1 MAQISFRIDDNL
13 KKNVE
18 QICEELGMSM
28 STAIHIYLKKLVRE
42 GGIPFEV
49 VADPFY
55 SMKNMAVLDSRIADI
70 KAGKNIVE
78 HELIEVE

>member
-1 MAQISFRIDDNL
+1 MWGDW
-13 KKNVE
+13 NVYVYCN
-18 QICEELGMSM
+18 Q
-28 STAIHIYLKKLVRE
+28 YLFKKLVRE

-55 SMKNMAVLDSRIADI
+55 SMKNLAVLDSRIADI
-70 KAGKNIVE
+70 KAGKNIAE